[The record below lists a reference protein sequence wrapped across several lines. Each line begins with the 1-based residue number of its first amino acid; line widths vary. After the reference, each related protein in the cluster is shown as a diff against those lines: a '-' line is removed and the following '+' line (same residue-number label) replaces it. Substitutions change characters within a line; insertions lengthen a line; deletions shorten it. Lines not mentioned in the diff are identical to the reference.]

1 MQDKEKVIKSQVS
14 NWRIFKLV
22 SNILRTGVNIE
33 EIAYIFEKSIGQ
45 FDRKNKGQYYTPKEV
60 VDYIVSYLD
69 IDENTKVIDP
79 ACGCGSFLL
88 TVLDKLLSKRE
99 NPNFGNIYGVDLNP
113 TAVNITRLSLLIKG
127 GFKKELVNLFE
138 KNIKIGNS
146 LTSNK
151 DLDKLAFQWT
161 TEFAEILKAGG
172 FDCVVGNPPYVT
184 LRVGQD
190 FDPKESLYSS
200 LIKGPVNAATLMIG
214 RALEILKPGGTLAF
228 VLPKTVLYVESYS
241 RLREFL
247 LKNTKLIQ
255 VFDLGLKFKDVRGEQ
270 IILIAKKEKPQ
281 SEHEVEIRI
290 LKDKSK
296 PLFEQPVYKSKQNL
310 FLKLN
315 NKILFFEN
323 KRYYSVLDKITS
335 GKIELS
341 SLVDGLIFRGLPI
354 GGNSLYIVGENR
366 NGFEQI
372 IRGKSITKF
381 KIRNVL
387 YINRQILSNVSK
399 TKLAL
404 LRQKKIVLQNIFSME
419 SGIIAALD
427 DQGILS
433 LDTVTNI
440 IINDLQLAKYILA
453 LLNSKLIN
461 FFVIYGLYNRSRLTM
476 HTDKAYIGRIPITN
490 NPKKELL
497 KKIIKYVDEALKEEE
512 SNKVKEIQRW
522 IDEVVYN
529 IYGLDSN
536 EIKFIE
542 EALQQVISKKSW
554 W

>member
-1 MQDKEKVIKSQVS
+1 
-14 NWRIFKLV
+14 
-22 SNILRTGVNIE
+22 
-33 EIAYIFEKSIGQ
+33 
-45 FDRKNKGQYYTPKEV
+45 
-60 VDYIVSYLD
+60 
-69 IDENTKVIDP
+69 
-79 ACGCGSFLL
+79 
-88 TVLDKLLSKRE
+88 
-99 NPNFGNIYGVDLNP
+99 
-113 TAVNITRLSLLIKG
+113 
-127 GFKKELVNLFE
+127 
-138 KNIKIGNS
+138 
-146 LTSNK
+146 
-151 DLDKLAFQWT
+151 
-161 TEFAEILKAGG
+161 
-172 FDCVVGNPPYVT
+172 
-184 LRVGQD
+184 
-190 FDPKESLYSS
+190 
-200 LIKGPVNAATLMIG
+200 MIG

-404 LRQKKIVLQNIFSME
+404 LRQKKIVLQNIFSTE